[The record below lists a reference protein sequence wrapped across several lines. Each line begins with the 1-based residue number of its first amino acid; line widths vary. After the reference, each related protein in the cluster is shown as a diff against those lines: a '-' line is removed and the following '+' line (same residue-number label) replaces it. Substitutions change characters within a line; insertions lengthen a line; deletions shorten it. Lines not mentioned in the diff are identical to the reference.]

1 MAKATRTETHIPDN
15 ERPINVFIHKK
26 TTHFHDMVENTN
38 EFQKYT
44 EEQYEADLQKWF
56 NDTSFIKKQT
66 NWTEKYAH
74 EFKQWSG
81 EIKTSSQLL
90 ESNANERSS
99 SLLTPAN
106 IVAECNS
113 STSVDALK
121 GSSIQKT
128 TIMSATPINT
138 ENLDITKYIEILLP
152 VHTT

>member
-1 MAKATRTETHIPDN
+1 MSKREL
-15 ERPINVFIHKK
+15 K
-26 TTHFHDMVENTN
+26 TIEVLKE
-38 EFQKYT
+38 EVRKYT

-56 NDTSFIKKQT
+56 NDTSYTKRQT

-90 ESNANERSS
+90 ESKIYSK
-99 SLLTPAN
+99 LLTPAN
-106 IVAECNS
+106 IVAGCN
-113 STSVDALK
+113 
-121 GSSIQKT
+121 SSIQKT

>member
-1 MAKATRTETHIPDN
+1 MARATKTETHIPDN

-38 EFQKYT
+38 ESQKYT

-56 NDTSFIKKQT
+56 NDTSYTKRQT

-90 ESNANERSS
+90 ESNADKRSS

-106 IVAECNS
+106 IVAECNI
-113 STSVDALK
+113 STSVDTLK
-121 GSSIQKT
+121 GSSIKKT
-128 TIMSATPINT
+128 TLMSAT
-138 ENLDITKYIEILLP
+138 LDITEYIEILFP
-152 VHTT
+152 VHTTK